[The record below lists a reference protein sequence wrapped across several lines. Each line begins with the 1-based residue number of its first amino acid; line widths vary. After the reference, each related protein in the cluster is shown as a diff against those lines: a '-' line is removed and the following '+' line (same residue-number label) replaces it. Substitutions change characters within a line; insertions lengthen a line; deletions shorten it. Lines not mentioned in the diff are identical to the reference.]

1 MSRTT
6 ALLALAVIAAGAGTG
21 GYLAGQHGLD
31 AGTIMPT
38 LQAFA
43 GRIMGGETVPPAMIP
58 AGPIGPVIY
67 YRDPDGKPA
76 YSSVPKKTSD
86 GRDFVA
92 VQASEDVS
100 FEPQAAPSAEIAPP
114 AAVPEPGKRKIL
126 YYRNPMGLPDTS
138 TTPKKDSMGM
148 DYIPVFD
155 GEADD
160 GAIVK
165 VSAGKLQRT
174 GVKTVLAAT
183 GKVVRPIHVPG
194 TVQLD
199 ERRISVVS
207 TRTEAFIENV
217 ADVTTGEVVAEGTP
231 LVGLYAREM
240 ASAGAAYA
248 IAQTG
253 AGSEGAIQRLKNL
266 GVPAETIEIIRK
278 TGKVPLSVTLTSPR
292 SGVVLERAAV
302 NGMMASPGQTLF
314 RIADVSTLWV
324 IADVPEYELS
334 AIRVG
339 AVATIRVRSLPGR
352 EFTGKVELLYPDIA
366 MQTRTARV
374 RIELPNPD
382 RVLLANMYADV
393 DIATGGGD
401 AVVTVPD
408 SAVIDTGDRQVVIL
422 DKGEG
427 AFEPRDV
434 KVGMRGEGMT
444 EIRDGIKAGDRV
456 VVSANFLIDAESNL
470 KAALSALTPAEA
482 TP

>member
-1 MSRTT
+1 MSRAT

-21 GYLAGQHGLD
+21 GYVAGQRGLD
-31 AGTIMPT
+31 AGTVIPT

-43 GRIMGGETVPPAMIP
+43 GRILSGEPEPTAAVAATPS
-58 AGPIGPVIY
+58 GTVIY

-76 YSSVPKKTSD
+76 YAAAPVKTAD
-86 GRDFVA
+86 GRDFIA
-92 VQASEDVS
+92 VHASEDVS
-100 FEPQAAPSAEIAPP
+100 FDPGRTTAAGTEVT
-114 AAVPEPGKRKIL
+114 AAAEPGDRKIL

-138 TTPKKDSMGM
+138 TAPKKDSMGM
-148 DYIPVFD
+148 DYIPVYD
-155 GEADD
+155 GEASD
-160 GAIVK
+160 GSTVK

-174 GVKTVLAAT
+174 GVKTVLAAM
-183 GKVVRPIHVPG
+183 GKIVRPVRVPG

-217 ADVTTGEVVAEGTP
+217 ADVTTGEAVAEGTP

-240 ASAGAAYA
+240 TSAGAAYA
-248 IAQTG
+248 IAQSG

-266 GVPAETIEIIRK
+266 GVPAETIETIRK
-278 TGKVPLSVTLTSPR
+278 TGKVPLSVTLTAPR
-292 SGVVLERAAV
+292 GGVVLERMAV
-302 NGMMASPGQTLF
+302 TGMMASAGQTLF

-324 IADVPEYELS
+324 MADVAEYELS
-334 AIRVG
+334 AVRVG
-339 AVATIRVRSLPGR
+339 AAATIRVRSLPGR
-352 EFTGKVELLYPDIA
+352 EFTGKVELIYPDIA

-382 RVLLANMYADV
+382 GVLLANMYADV
-393 DIATGGGD
+393 EIATGGGE

-408 SAVIDTGDRQVVIL
+408 SAVIDTGDRQVVL
-422 DKGEG
+422 VDKGEG
-427 AFEPRDV
+427 TFEPRNV
-434 KVGMRGEGMT
+434 KVGMRGDGMA

>member
-1 MSRTT
+1 MSRAT
-6 ALLALAVIAAGAGTG
+6 ALLALALAVIAAGAGTG
-21 GYLAGQHGLD
+21 GYLAGQRGLN
-31 AGTIMPT
+31 AGTVMPT

-43 GRIMGGETVPPAMIP
+43 ARIMGGEPAAMP
-58 AGPIGPVIY
+58 RASENPSGAVVY

-76 YSSVPKKTSD
+76 YASVPKKTSD
-86 GRDFVA
+86 GRDFIA
-92 VQASEDVS
+92 VHASEDVS
-100 FEPQAAPSAEIAPP
+100 FGPQASASAGMAAP
-114 AAVPEPGKRKIL
+114 AATSGPGERKIL

-138 TTPKKDSMGM
+138 TSPKKDSMGM

-160 GAIVK
+160 GSTVK

-174 GVKTVLAAT
+174 GVKTVLAAM
-183 GKVVRPIHVPG
+183 GKVLRPVHVPG

-207 TRTEAFIENV
+207 TRTEAFIEHV

-240 ASAGAAYA
+240 TSAGAAYA

-266 GVPAETIEIIRK
+266 GVPAETIETIRK
-278 TGKVPLSVTLTSPR
+278 TGKVPLSVTLTAPR
-292 SGVVLERAAV
+292 SGVVLERMAV
-302 NGMMASPGQTLF
+302 NGMMASAGQTLF
-314 RIADVSTLWV
+314 RIADVSSLWV
-324 IADVPEYELS
+324 MADVPEYELS

-339 AVATIRVRSLPGR
+339 AAATIRVRSLPGR
-352 EFTGKVELLYPDIA
+352 EFTGKVELIYPDIA

-393 DIATGGGD
+393 DIATGGGE
-401 AVVTVPD
+401 AVVTVDVAPVDALGLNWTPSKGDGDEEEPVHGRPD
-408 SAVIDTGDRQVVIL
+408 HWRS
-422 DKGEG
+422 EG
-427 AFEPRDV
+427 ASGGDPDGGVVPQARDL
-434 KVGMRGEGMT
+434 G
-444 EIRDGIKAGDRV
+444 RDLLQLA
-456 VVSANFLIDAESNL
+456 
-470 KAALSALTPAEA
+470 
-482 TP
+482 